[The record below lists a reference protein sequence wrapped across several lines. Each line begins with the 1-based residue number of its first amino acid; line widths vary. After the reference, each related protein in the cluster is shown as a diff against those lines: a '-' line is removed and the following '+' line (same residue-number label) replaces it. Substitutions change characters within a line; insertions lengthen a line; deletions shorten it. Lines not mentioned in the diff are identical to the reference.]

1 MDQQKTGCFL
11 KELRKAKNLTQEQ
24 LAERLNISGRTVSRW
39 ETGNNMPDISLLVEL
54 AELYDVSIPEII
66 DGERKSET
74 MEKEVKE
81 VAEKMSD
88 YAGTEK
94 ETLIKNIRNLSLM
107 GVCAL
112 AVYFLL
118 NVTGAALQNAILESI
133 YLYCQTLIY
142 VTTLLIPLYTT
153 GLLGKFEQKKRAK
166 DLTACS
172 DLSGSFY
179 ASLVRS
185 PSRQSFKYFY
195 QIFRSS
201 DPRPDCA
208 RFMKQSL
215 SASAILSEGRR
226 PP

>member
-1 MDQQKTGCFL
+1 MDQQKIGRFL

-54 AELYDVSIPEII
+54 TELYDVSIPEII

-153 GLLGKFEQKKRAK
+153 GLLGKFELKKKSKRFDCMFGPVRIILCVIGAFAVAAVVQI
-166 DLTACS
+166 L
-172 DLSGSFY
+172 LSNI
-179 ASLVRS
+179 
-185 PSRQSFKYFY
+185 P
-195 QIFRSS
+195 IF
-201 DPRPDCA
+201 
-208 RFMKQSL
+208 
-215 SASAILSEGRR
+215 
-226 PP
+226 

>member
-1 MDQQKTGCFL
+1 MDQQKIGRFL
-11 KELRKAKNLTQEQ
+11 KELRKTKNLTQEQ

-54 AELYDVSIPEII
+54 AEFYNVSIPEII

-74 MEKEVKE
+74 MEREVKE

-118 NVTGAALQNAILESI
+118 DVTGAALQNAILESI

-153 GLLGKFEQKKRAK
+153 GLLGKFEQKKK
-166 DLTACS
+166 E
-172 DLSGSFY
+172 
-179 ASLVRS
+179 
-185 PSRQSFKYFY
+185 QK
-195 QIFRSS
+195 I
-201 DPRPDCA
+201 
-208 RFMKQSL
+208 
-215 SASAILSEGRR
+215 
-226 PP
+226 